1 MIVPRYLK
9 SYFFFDFM
17 ACVPILIY
25 EASYGFSNDY
35 DVVTKMY
42 NSRWYGFW
50 AFFKIFKLMQYL
62 RIGEVLTRFSQNLDE
77 LFPLNKVLIANIR
90 KIMWVAIRFLLATH
104 ILSCMFIMTM
114 KERIIET

>member
-90 KIMWVAIRFLLATH
+90 KIMWVAIRFFLATH